1 MRQRVADAQPRM
13 DGGLNSISSDSVLA
27 DNQLRQ
33 ARNSRLTE
41 FGAITK
47 RGGTQYVSDS
57 LATIFG
63 GGGGSPV
70 FSAYEILN
78 GFEWR
83 KDDGTRQ
90 IMVVAN
96 ATLYTTSYS
105 SLPWTWTAQ
114 TGALSGSVI
123 PYFAKFRDASNNDVV
138 YIGDGG
144 GVNRWDGTTLTLN
157 ISPVGAK
164 NVVVHNQR
172 LWSCGCGSNPQ
183 SIFYSSLN
191 NGDTLGDG
199 SSGGGEI
206 IVRTFG
212 DETIIGLASVNTSL
226 LIFHRRGISR
236 LTGYGQSD
244 ITVTPEGVSSDV
256 GTISAGSIVPVENIA
271 YFVSERGLF
280 RCNESEVAPV
290 STPQTPDPLL
300 PLIRQLTSAQFQK
313 IISVYNRETR
323 EIWIS
328 IPGAGVYTY
337 HTLLNAWSGP
347 WDAGY
352 LSPGATTALFEAS
365 DSNGLPIV
373 LKGDDN
379 GFVAVCDQPNT
390 YLDNILYDGTGGTRY
405 TMEAQFHRMYAG
417 DAALSKALRWGYLQ
431 ADTDGS
437 DDSSVEWNTG
447 AGVGSYALPETSSN
461 VWDTALTWGVGSWGG
476 PTSISYRI
484 PMSGNG
490 YYVDV
495 TFADSGDALPVVTSF
510 VLDAFA
516 LGRR

>member
-1 MRQRVADAQPRM
+1 MRQKVTDAQPRM

-27 DNQLRQ
+27 DNQLRR

-47 RGGTQYVSDS
+47 RGGTQYVS
-57 LATIFG
+57 
-63 GGGGSPV
+63 
-70 FSAYEILN
+70 SAVSGNDDILN
-78 GFEWR
+78 GFTWR
-83 KDDGTRQ
+83 KDDGTSQ
-90 IMVVAN
+90 VLVVAGGS
-96 ATLYTTSYS
+96 LHTSTYG
-105 SLPWTWTAQ
+105 SLPWTWTQQ
-114 TGALSGSVI
+114 TGALSTTVT

-172 LWSCGCGSNPQ
+172 LWSCGCGTNPQ

-199 SSGGGEI
+199 ASGGGEI

-244 ITVTPEGVSSDV
+244 ITVSPEGVSSDV
-256 GTISAGSIVPVENIA
+256 GAIAAGSIVSVENIA

-290 STPQTPDPLL
+290 ASPATPDPLL
-300 PLIRQLTSAQFQK
+300 PLIRGLTSANFDG
-313 IISVYNRETR
+313 IRTVYNRATR
-323 EIWIS
+323 EVWIN
-328 IPGAGVYTY
+328 IPNNGVYVY
-337 HTLLNAWSGP
+337 HTLLNAWTGP
-347 WDAGY
+347 WDGGY
-352 LSPGATTALFEAS
+352 LGPATTCLFETVDA
-365 DSNGLPIV
+365 DGLPVI
-373 LKGDDN
+373 LKGDVES
-379 GFVAVCDQPNT
+379 FVAICDQENV
-390 YLDNILYDGTGGTRY
+390 YLDNVAADGTGGDSY
-405 TMEAQFHRMYAG
+405 VMEVRLHRLYAG
-417 DAALSKALRWGYLQ
+417 DSALSKAMRWGYLQ
-431 ADTDGS
+431 AELSGS
-437 DDSSVEWNTG
+437 AQSRVEWNTG
-447 AGVGSYALPETSSN
+447 NAVGSFTLPVSLEGFWGSG
-461 VWDTALTWGVGSWGG
+461 TWGTGSWGG
-476 PTSISYRI
+476 AGSVSYRI
-484 PMSGNG
+484 PMNGNG

-495 TFADSGDALPVVTSF
+495 SFVDSGAALPVVTSF
-510 VLDAFA
+510 ALESFA